1 MSIQGTALPRRGVL
15 TANLSETL
23 TLLLIEDDDGDA
35 FLVEELLKEAVAP
48 PRIFRARSLSEARRK
63 LTPEIQ
69 CVLVDLSL
77 PDASR
82 LEALEEVIA
91 LAPYTAVLVLTGLRD
106 VHVGVTAV
114 QAGAQDYL
122 VKGDVEARLLARSIR
137 YAMERKRA
145 DVAQLKLVQ
154 AELTAKENARLESA
168 LLPDPLLRTQEIEH
182 VTRYLPGSGG
192 TLAGD
197 FFDTV
202 QTPDGSVHLVIG
214 DVCGHGPDEAALGV
228 ALRIAWRT
236 LVLAGQTGDTLL
248 RTLDALLRAE
258 RQAPEIFTTLCTATI
273 SPDLR
278 HATMRV
284 VGHPPPVLVRGGT
297 VEVVDGTPSGPP
309 LGIFPDAAWSVIDV
323 PLGDDW
329 SMMLYTDGLIEA
341 AVHEPGRLLGVDGL
355 VELVRAHGVID
366 LDGLI
371 RHVGTLSDDLAV
383 VMLRRRRM

>member
-1 MSIQGTALPRRGVL
+1 M

-122 VKGDVEARLLARSIR
+122 VKGDVDARLLARSIR

-258 RQAPEIFTTLCTATI
+258 RQAPEIFTTLCMATI

-309 LGIFPDAAWSVIDV
+309 LGIFPDATWSVIDV

>member
-1 MSIQGTALPRRGVL
+1 MFL

-202 QTPDGSVHLVIG
+202 QTPRRLGAPG
-214 DVCGHGPDEAALGV
+214 DRRRLRPRPRRGRAGRGAAH
-228 ALRIAWRT
+228 R
-236 LVLAGQTGDTLL
+236 LAHAGAG
-248 RTLDALLRAE
+248 RAD
-258 RQAPEIFTTLCTATI
+258 R
-273 SPDLR
+273 R
-278 HATMRV
+278 HA
-284 VGHPPPVLVRGGT
+284 
-297 VEVVDGTPSGPP
+297 
-309 LGIFPDAAWSVIDV
+309 AAHARRPAARRAPGARD
-323 PLGDDW
+323 LHH
-329 SMMLYTDGLIEA
+329 
-341 AVHEPGRLLGVDGL
+341 AVHGHDLSRPAPRDHARGRPPAA
-355 VELVRAHGVID
+355 RAGAR
-366 LDGLI
+366 GA
-371 RHVGTLSDDLAV
+371 RWRWWTA
-383 VMLRRRRM
+383 RRRGRRSASSPTRRGRSSTCRWATTGR

>member
-1 MSIQGTALPRRGVL
+1 M

-91 LAPYTAVLVLTGLRD
+91 LAPFTAVLVLTGLRD

-122 VKGDVEARLLARSIR
+122 VKGDVDARLLARSIR

-202 QTPDGSVHLVIG
+202 QTPDGAVHLVIG

-258 RQAPEIFTTLCTATI
+258 RQAPEIFTTLCMATI

-341 AVHEPGRLLGVDGL
+341 AVHEPGPLLGVDGL
-355 VELVRAHGVID
+355 VELVRTHGVID

-371 RHVGTLSDDLAV
+371 RDVGTLSDDLAV